1 MNKRTSKLQ
10 CNRKSSPQDLCKTIL
25 VTHASCNSCLQTGA
39 MQIAVQR
46 SPSVSLQAKSNAN
59 KSYRISI
66 ICQFFFPCS
75 SAALAVGRRSRRVY
89 GIAGD
94 PLSQKSPLLQLHC
107 QLLLVK
113 LLNREQSLRRYFY
126 MQRSSLCLKENN
138 TSFFEIVRNL
148 QGT

>member
-1 MNKRTSKLQ
+1 MLINL
-10 CNRKSSPQDLCKTIL
+10 
-25 VTHASCNSCLQTGA
+25 
-39 MQIAVQR
+39 IAYLLF
-46 SPSVSLQAKSNAN
+46 VS
-59 KSYRISI
+59 
-66 ICQFFFPCS
+66 FFFLPCS
-75 SAALAVGRRSRRVY
+75 SAALAAGRHRQRVC